1 MNRMLGLGLA
11 ALAAASMTAQAETRD
26 AKSDVIA
33 AAKKLAEQANYSWT
47 STPKSEG
54 AAGGGQGQRAQPGP
68 TEGKTE
74 KDGCTLI
81 SSKQGET
88 TTEAA
93 LKGEKVAVKTA
104 DGWKAGSE
112 LQPAAGGGQ
121 QGRRDPAVGMASR
134 LKTFKAP
141 AADAQALVELVAEL
155 KEEDGAL
162 AGALSEQGAKDRMSF
177 GGRGGN
183 AQRAPQIAD
192 PKGSAKFWIKDGV
205 LVKYEYKLS
214 GKMTVGQNNQE
225 IQINR
230 TTTVEI
236 KDVGTTKV
244 EVPEDAK
251 KKLE

>member
-1 MNRMLGLGLA
+1 MKRMAWIGIAALA
-11 ALAAASMTAQAETRD
+11 ALALPARAEVRD
-26 AKSDVIA
+26 AKADVIA
-33 AAKKLAEQANYSWT
+33 AAKKLAEAANYSWT

-54 AAGGGQGQRAQPGP
+54 GGGGGQGQRAQPGP

-74 KDGCTLI
+74 KDGCTLL

-93 LKGEKVAVKTA
+93 LKGEKGAVKTA
-104 DGWKAGSE
+104 DGWKAASE

-121 QGRRDPAVGMASR
+121 QGRRDLAVSMASR

-141 AADAQALVELVAEL
+141 AADAQALVEQAAEL
-155 KEEDGAL
+155 KEEDGAI

-183 AQRAPQIAD
+183 AQRAPQITD

-205 LVKYEYKLS
+205 LVKYEYTVS
-214 GKMTVGQNNQE
+214 GKMTFGQRE
-225 IQINR
+225 IAINR
-230 TTTVEI
+230 TTTTEI
-236 KDVGTTKV
+236 KEVGSTKV
-244 EVPEDAK
+244 EVAEEAK
-251 KKLE
+251 AKLQ